1 MSNLYRD
8 LDPTTVHHC
17 DMDDFPAQEKAMKLA
32 ASSTLYVGNLTFYTT
47 EEQLWE
53 LFSKV
58 GEISRIIMGL
68 NMESKQQCGFCFVE
82 YNTHNEA
89 ANCMR
94 FINGTKLDDRIIRI
108 DWDPGF
114 VPGREYGRGMGGN
127 QRRDQYRQDFD
138 PGRGG
143 YGLAAQMELMRKRQR
158 EQEREDRF
166 KKRQKNTDATM
177 TETGD
182 EDKEPTAEGSSM
194 EVEKKLDLDADV
206 VVEDAHAEPKTDIK
220 EESSESEGE
229 GWDQIAE
236 RDK

>member
-1 MSNLYRD
+1 
-8 LDPTTVHHC
+8 
-17 DMDDFPAQEKAMKLA
+17 MDDLPAVEKAKKLA
-32 ASSTLYVGNLTFYTT
+32 TSSTLYVGNLTFYTT

-68 NMESKQQCGFCFVE
+68 NLESKQQCGFCFVE
-82 YNTHNEA
+82 YNTHKEA

-114 VPGREYGRGMGGN
+114 VAGREYGRGMGGN
-127 QRRDQYRQDFD
+127 QRRDQYRKDFD

-143 YGLAAQMELMRKRQR
+143 YGLAAQMELMKKRQR

-166 KKRQKNTDATM
+166 KKKQK
-177 TETGD
+177 TEIPKKETENEEKEKTG
-182 EDKEPTAEGSSM
+182 EGGSM
-194 EVEKKLDLDADV
+194 DVEKKLELDSDV
-206 VVEDAHAEPKTDIK
+206 VIEEAHEPKVDVK
-220 EESSESEGE
+220 EEESDGE
-229 GWDQIAE
+229 DWAQIAE
-236 RDK
+236 RDQQ

>member
-1 MSNLYRD
+1 
-8 LDPTTVHHC
+8 
-17 DMDDFPAQEKAMKLA
+17 MDEKPAEEKAKKLA

-114 VPGREYGRGMGGN
+114 VEGREYGRGMGGN
-127 QRRDQYRQDFD
+127 QRRDQYRNDFD

-143 YGLAAQMELMRKRQR
+143 YGLAAQMELMKKRQR

-166 KKRQKNTDATM
+166 KKKQK
-177 TETGD
+177 TETKK
-182 EDKEPTAEGSSM
+182 ETENEEKEPTAEGGSM
-194 EVEKKLDLDADV
+194 DVEKKLDLDPEV
-206 VVEDAHAEPKTDIK
+206 VVEDAHAEPKADVK
-220 EESSESEGE
+220 EESESEGE
-229 GWDQIAE
+229 DWDQIAK
-236 RDK
+236 RDQQ